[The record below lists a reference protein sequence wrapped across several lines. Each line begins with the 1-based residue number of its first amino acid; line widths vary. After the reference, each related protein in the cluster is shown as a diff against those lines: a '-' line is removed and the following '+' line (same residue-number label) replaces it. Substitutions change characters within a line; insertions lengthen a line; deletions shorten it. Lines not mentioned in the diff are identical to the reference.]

1 MNKDKLHKHSPSIP
15 THPPL
20 PPNIIVR
27 AHLINF
33 LISFGSTDLKDS
45 TNPSLNNFKK
55 TKQIA
60 EKNDKAMLS

>member
-15 THPPL
+15 PTPS
-20 PPNIIVR
+20 IIVR

-33 LISFGSTDLKDS
+33 FIAFGSTDLKDS
-45 TNPSLNNFKK
+45 TNPSLNNLKI